1 MISIKRLSE
10 CKLLE
15 AVDAWNKGFEGYYF
29 DATTNVDAFTA
40 RLITEGLKPTMSVV
54 AFDETLPIGLILS
67 GTRKVG
73 EATISWNG
81 GTGVA
86 TAYRK
91 QGVGKKMMQE
101 ALSIY
106 KEENVDLAILEA
118 ILENEKAIALYEQY
132 GYQVVDHLHHLQHA
146 GSLSDIEWELSNEMY
161 VRPGTITEM
170 ESLSFYQKLAP
181 WQSYWMHGKGLDVWI
196 AENGSTPKPVG
207 YALTK
212 KRLDDTG
219 KVVGVT
225 VLQCEVEALA
235 VNQTSILHSLLYR
248 VFGPVSEQATRMF
261 AFLQDTNQ
269 QVMNF
274 AKAVGFTKAVSQVYM
289 MKPMTSKGEE
299 LLKEYRN
306 RQYIGQR

>member
-1 MISIKRLSE
+1 MISIKSLSE
-10 CKLLE
+10 CTLTE
-15 AVDAWNKGFEGYYF
+15 AVDAWNRGFEGYYF
-29 DATTNVDAFTA
+29 DATTNVDAFTT

-54 AFDETLPIGLILS
+54 AFDETLPVGLILS
-67 GTRKVG
+67 GARKVG
-73 EATISWNG
+73 EATVSWNG

-106 KEENVDLAILEA
+106 EEENVDIAILEA
-118 ILENEKAIALYEQY
+118 ILENEKAISLYEQY
-132 GYQVVDHLHHLQHA
+132 GYQVVDHLHHLRHA
-146 GSLSDIEWELSNEMY
+146 GSLSEIEWELPSDIH

-181 WQSYWMHGKGLDVWI
+181 WQSYWMHGKGVDVWI
-196 AENGSTPKPVG
+196 AENRSVPEPVG

-225 VLQCEVEALA
+225 VLQCEVESHA
-235 VNQTSILHSLLYR
+235 VNETSILHSLLYR
-248 VFGPVSEQATRMF
+248 VFGPVSEQSTRMF

-274 AKAVGFTKAVSQVYM
+274 AKRVGFTKTVSQVYM
-289 MKPMTSKGEE
+289 MKPLTPKGEE
-299 LLKEYRN
+299 LLREYRN
-306 RQYIGQR
+306 RQYIEQR